1 MKLNN
6 YPYLFFLTM
15 GMLLFFSA
23 CFNDLDTVPL
33 DEDEI
38 TSAVVYDEP
47 EAYRQVLAKL
57 YAGLAVT
64 GQQGPAGQ
72 ADISGIDEGFGQ
84 YLRALWYHQELP
96 TDEAIIGWN
105 DQTIK
110 DFHEQDWTSSDNFIA
125 AFYSR
130 IFYQISLC
138 NEFLRETT
146 DDKLNSRGVDAGLK
160 AEIQTFRA
168 EARFLR
174 ALSYW
179 HALDHFRN
187 VPFVTED
194 DAVGAF
200 FPEQIQGVDLFN
212 FIETEALEIENSLLA
227 PRSNEYARADQAAA
241 WMLLAKLYLNAEV
254 YTGNARYSDCIT
266 YCEKL
271 VNAGFTLEP
280 EYEHLFLAD
289 NHLSE
294 GVIFPIAYD
303 GLFTRTWGGTT
314 FIISAGIGGTMD
326 PAASGVAGGW
336 GGTRTT
342 SALVEKFPAAS
353 VSSFNLNK
361 NVESDNYAV
370 IYAPGSYQGFDPA
383 DSATVVRL
391 ASSADNN
398 IFDGYIYVE
407 NPNTEII
414 FTPQQDLNLVF
425 GDNNN
430 DGVLDPNGANIII
443 ADPGFYRIN
452 VNINTTTYS
461 ITKTD
466 WGLIGSATPNGWDA
480 DQDMTYDPV
489 EKAWSINVDLIA
501 GAIKFRA
508 NDDWAIN
515 LGDTGLDGVM
525 EYEGDDINIPA
536 NGGYTIK
543 LFFDRADY
551 YTYSVEQTAV
561 VFDKRAMFYTDGQNI
576 DIIDVAQFTEGY
588 AINKFKNV
596 TRDGSPGSDLT
607 HADTDFPLFRL
618 ADVYLMYAE
627 AVLRGGGGSQA
638 TALEYVN
645 MVRERAYQSAAGRI
659 SADELTLDFILD
671 ERARELYWECHRRTD
686 LIRFGRFS
694 QSDYLWQW
702 KGGVFE
708 GTSVPSYL
716 DIYPIPA
723 TDIGANPNLE
733 QNPEY

>member
-6 YPYLFFLTM
+6 FSYLFLLSM
-15 GMLLFFSA
+15 SMLLFFSA

-33 DEDEI
+33 DKDEI
-38 TSAVVYDEP
+38 TSAVVYDDP
-47 EAYRQVLAKL
+47 DSYRQVLAKL

-72 ADISGIDEGFGQ
+72 PDISGINEGFGQ
-84 YLRALWYHQELP
+84 YVRGFWYHQELP

-130 IFYQISLC
+130 IFYQISIC

-146 DDKLNSRGVDAGLK
+146 EDKLNSRGVEAGLK

-168 EARFLR
+168 EAQFLR

-187 VPFVTED
+187 VPFVTEED
-194 DAVGAF
+194 VVGAF
-200 FPEQIQGVDLFN
+200 FPEQIQAVDLFN
-212 FIETEALEIENSLLA
+212 YIEAQLLEIENSMLA
-227 PRSNEYARADQAAA
+227 PRSNEYARADQAAV
-241 WMLLAKLYLNAEV
+241 WMLLSKLYLNAEI
-254 YTGNARYSDCIT
+254 YTGQARYSDCIT
-266 YCEKL
+266 FCEKI
-271 VNAGFTLEP
+271 VNAGFSLEP
-280 EYEHLFLAD
+280 AYQHLFLAD
-289 NHLSE
+289 NHLSD
-294 GVIFPIAYD
+294 GIIFPVAYD

-314 FIISAGIGGTMD
+314 FIISAGIGGTMN
-326 PAASGVAGGW
+326 PVESGVAGGW

-342 SALVEKFPAAS
+342 RELVEKFPAAS
-353 VSSFNLNK
+353 VSSFNLAK
-361 NVESDNYAV
+361 NVETDDYPV
-370 IYAPGSYQGFDPA
+370 IYVPGSYQGFDPA
-383 DSATVVRL
+383 DSNVIKV
-391 ASSADNN
+391 ASSLNN
-398 IFDGYIYVE
+398 NVYDGYMYVE

-414 FTPQQDLNLVF
+414 FTLQQNLNTTF
-425 GDNNN
+425 GDNNG
-430 DGVLDPNGANIII
+430 DGVLDLNGSNIVIAN
-443 ADPGFYRIN
+443 PGFYRVV
-452 VNINTTTYS
+452 VNINTTSYT
-461 ITKTD
+461 ITRTD
-466 WGLIGSATPNGWDA
+466 WGLIGSATPSGWDS
-480 DQDMTYDPV
+480 DQDMAYNPAQN
-489 EKAWSINVDLIA
+489 AWQIDVDLIS

-515 LGDTGLDGVM
+515 LGDDGADGVM

-536 NGGYTIK
+536 NGSYTIK
-543 LFFDRADY
+543 LYLDRGDY

-561 VFDKRAMFYTDGQNI
+561 VFDQRAMFYTDGQNL
-576 DIIDVAQFTEGY
+576 DINNVAEFTEGY

-607 HADTDFPLFRL
+607 HADTDFPMFRL
-618 ADVYLMYAE
+618 ADAYLMYAE
-627 AVLRGGGGSQA
+627 AVLRGGGGSQS
-638 TALEYVN
+638 TALDYVN
-645 MVRERAYQSAAGRI
+645 LVRERAYQSSAGRI

-686 LIRFGRFS
+686 LIRFGRFTDT
-694 QSDYLWQW
+694 DYLWQW

-708 GTSVPSYL
+708 GTAVPSFR

-723 TDIGANPNLE
+723 TDIGANPNLT
-733 QNPEY
+733 QNPDY